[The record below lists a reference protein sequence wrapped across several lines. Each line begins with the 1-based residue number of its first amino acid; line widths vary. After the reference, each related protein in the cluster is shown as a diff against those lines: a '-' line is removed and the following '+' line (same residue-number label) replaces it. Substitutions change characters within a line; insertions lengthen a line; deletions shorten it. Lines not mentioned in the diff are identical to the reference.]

1 MKKLLLLL
9 AVVMVMACTA
19 RPYMSAH
26 ETYDSRYLVQNKS
39 KTHVRIHRVNQISG
53 SGLPDDCPLVLKVDG
68 IDVVGLQQNQF
79 VDLYLPNGEYSL
91 SVRFKCALTEWKKSV
106 TLVADG
112 VPQVYETETG
122 ASGQYRMWRAK

>member
-1 MKKLLLLL
+1 MKKLFLLI
-9 AVVMVMACTA
+9 AVMMGIACTA
-19 RPYMSAH
+19 RPYTAAH
-26 ETYDSRYLVQNKS
+26 ETYDSRYLVENKS

-79 VDLYLPNGEYSL
+79 VDLYLPNGEHSL
-91 SVRFKCALTEWKKSV
+91 SVKFKCALTEWKKSV

-112 VPQVYETETG
+112 ATQEYETEIG
-122 ASGQYRMWRAK
+122 VAGQYRMWRTK